1 MKKQLLTTK
10 SSFLH
15 FYKSFKAK
23 HTILC
28 VSALI
33 LSSNVNAA
41 TEKFVKEITIN
52 KSNSVIKNN
61 TNTVFYAKDV
71 IIKGTVKSEGGG
83 LLQGVA
89 VSVKGTNISTGTN
102 ATGAFQIS
110 VPEGSTLVFTYVGYV
125 TQSVSIANKT
135 EINVIMAM
143 DFDKYKIDEVV
154 VVGYGTQKKRDVTGS
169 VGSVA
174 MKDIENI
181 PITRADQILQGR
193 VSGVQVTQTNSEP
206 GGNVSI
212 RIRGTNS
219 ITAGNEPLF
228 VIDGFPGAGDLNS
241 INPNDIES
249 IDVLKD
255 ASATAIYG
263 SRGANGVV
271 IITTKKGKAGQTSI
285 NFEAFTGLQ
294 NVSKTYDMMNAT
306 EYANYLNE
314 VVSLTNAETGSTR
327 APAYSAAQ
335 IATLG
340 EGTNW
345 QDALLRTAPISS
357 YQLSISGG
365 NTDTQHSLSLN
376 YLMQNGVVLNSG
388 FQRGNIR
395 YSLDKKISEKIKMG
409 FNTQISRT
417 DEDRALVNT
426 AGGSAGGVILDALRF
441 NPAIPV
447 RDPLTGQFTQR
458 NGPAPYADNNM
469 GNPVAYS
476 ETVVNK
482 FANLRSLMNIFGEYE
497 FIKGLKLRV
506 NGGVDLNYQT
516 RDFYLPSDIFAPTAP
531 AGGTSTRSAANRYSW
546 INENFL
552 TYDKTFN
559 KNHVLNLLAG
569 TSVQQFDNTNFSA
582 NNSNFFTDILGA
594 DNIGIGS
601 VVQPP
606 SSGRSR
612 RSLASYF
619 GRANYSL
626 MEKYLF
632 TFTMRADGSSA
643 FGDNNKWG
651 YFPSAAVAW
660 RVIEEDF
667 MKNQSIV
674 SDLKLRTSYGIT
686 GNQEIDPYSSLG
698 RYSSNGYTTGST
710 RLIGIAPNNISNPD
724 LSWES
729 TASLDIGIDAGF
741 LQNRITVTADYYHKQ
756 TSNLLLQ
763 VAIPRSTG
771 YATTLINAGGVENK
785 GIELGLNTVNVDGKN
800 FQWNTNANI
809 SFNRN
814 KVTDLNGE
822 NQRFVGAMSASIFP
836 GANPGSSILR
846 VGEPIGSFYG
856 YTFQGIWQT
865 PAEIAASGIINTN
878 NAIRPGDPKYADM
891 NDDKIINGLDRS
903 IIGKAQ
909 PDFIYGL
916 TNNFSYKGFNLNIF
930 LQGVQGVEVLNLN
943 RYEIESGIL
952 NTNKLQSVTN
962 RWTGP
967 ETSNTIPK
975 ANSVLRRSTGV
986 TSDVVEDASFLRI
999 KTVSLAYKIPVF
1011 KSMMKT
1017 VKSANIYVT
1026 AQNLYTFTKYTG
1038 FDPEVNSFGDSN
1050 LSLNT
1055 DYNAYPNVRT
1065 FIVGLKV
1072 GF

>member
-10 SSFLH
+10 SFFLH

-28 VSALI
+28 ASALI

-271 IITTKKGKAGQTSI
+271 IVTTKKGKAGKPSI
-285 NFEAFTGLQ
+285 NFETYQGLQ
-294 NVSKTYDMMNAT
+294 EVSKTYNMMNAT

-314 VVSLTNAETGSTR
+314 VVSLTNAETGTTR

-345 QDALLRTAPISS
+345 QDALLRIAPISN

-365 NTDTQHSLSLN
+365 NSNTQHSFSLN
-376 YLMQNGVVLNSG
+376 YLTQDGVVLNSG
-388 FQRGNIR
+388 FNRATLR
-395 YSLDKKISEKIKMG
+395 YSLDKKISDKIKMG
-409 FNTQISRT
+409 FSAQTYRT

-426 AGGSAGGVILDALRF
+426 PGGSSGSVILDALRF

-447 RDPLTGQFTQR
+447 RDPITGQYTFQ
-458 NGPAPYADNNM
+458 NGPAPYADNNI
-469 GNPVAYS
+469 GNPVAYA
-476 ETVVNK
+476 ENVNNK
-482 FANLRSLMNIFGEYE
+482 FATLRSLMNAFGEYE

-506 NGGVDLNYQT
+506 NAGVDLNYDT
-516 RDFYLPSDIFAPTAP
+516 RDFFLPSDLFLANGQGTAI
-531 AGGTSTRSAANRYSW
+531 RSAKNRYSW
-546 INENFL
+546 VNENFL

-559 KNHVLNLLAG
+559 KDHVLNLLAG
-569 TSVQQFDNTNFSA
+569 LSVQQFENTNFNAS
-582 NNSNFFTDILGA
+582 NSSFFTNILGS

-601 VVQPP
+601 TTLPP
-606 SSGRSR
+606 SSARSR
-612 RSLASYF
+612 KSLASYF

-632 TFTMRADGSSA
+632 TFTMRADASSV
-643 FGDNNKWG
+643 FGNNNKWG
-651 YFPSAAVAW
+651 YFPSAAFAW
-660 RVIEEDF
+660 RIIEEDF
-667 MKNQSIV
+667 IKDISFI

-698 RYSSNGYTTGST
+698 KYSDTRYTSGAT

-729 TASLDIGIDAGF
+729 TASLDIGLDAAF
-741 LQNRITVTADYYHKQ
+741 LQNRISVTLDYYQKK
-756 TSNLLLQ
+756 TSDLLLQ
-763 VAIPRSTG
+763 VSIPRSTG
-771 YATTLINAGGVENK
+771 YSTTLINAGGVENK
-785 GIELGLNTVNVDGKN
+785 GFELGLSTINFDGKK
-800 FQWNTNANI
+800 FQWSTNANI
-809 SFNRN
+809 SFNKN
-814 KVTDLNGE
+814 KVTNLNGE
-822 NQRFVGAMSASIFP
+822 YQRFVGDLSTSVFP
-836 GANPGSSILR
+836 GANPGSNVLR

-865 PAEIAASGIINTN
+865 PAEITASGITN
-878 NAIRPGDPKYADM
+878 LVRPGDPRYADT
-891 NDDKIINGLDRS
+891 NDDKVISALDRT
-903 IIGKAQ
+903 ILGKAQ

-916 TNNFSYKGFNLNIF
+916 TNNFSYKGLNLNVF
-930 LQGVQGVEVLNLN
+930 LQGVKGVNVLNLN

-967 ETSNTIPK
+967 GTSNTIPK
-975 ANSVLRRSTGV
+975 ANSTLRRSTGV

-999 KTVSLAYKIPVF
+999 KTVSLAYKLPVF

-1017 VKSANIYVT
+1017 VKSASIYVT

-1038 FDPEVNSFGDSN
+1038 FDPEVNSFGASN

-1065 FIVGLKV
+1065 FIVGLKI
-1072 GF
+1072 GL

>member
-28 VSALI
+28 ASALI

-271 IITTKKGKAGQTSI
+271 IVTTKKGKAGKPSI
-285 NFEAFTGLQ
+285 NFETYQGLQ
-294 NVSKTYDMMNAT
+294 EVSKTYNMMNAT

-314 VVSLTNAETGSTR
+314 VVSLTNAETGTTR

-345 QDALLRTAPISS
+345 QDALLRIAPISN

-365 NTDTQHSLSLN
+365 NSNTQHSFSLN
-376 YLMQNGVVLNSG
+376 YLTQDGVVLNSG
-388 FQRGNIR
+388 FNRATLR
-395 YSLDKKISEKIKMG
+395 YSLDKKISDKIKMG
-409 FNTQISRT
+409 FSAQTSRT

-426 AGGSAGGVILDALRF
+426 PGGSSGSVILDALRF

-447 RDPLTGQFTQR
+447 RDPITGQYTFQ
-458 NGPAPYADNNM
+458 NGPAPYADNNI
-469 GNPVAYS
+469 GNPVAYA
-476 ETVVNK
+476 ENVNNK
-482 FANLRSLMNIFGEYE
+482 FATLRSLMNAFGEYE

-506 NGGVDLNYQT
+506 NAGVDLNYDT
-516 RDFYLPSDIFAPTAP
+516 RDFFLPSDLFLANGQGTAI
-531 AGGTSTRSAANRYSW
+531 RSAKNRYSW
-546 INENFL
+546 VNENFL

-559 KNHVLNLLAG
+559 KDHVLNLLAG
-569 TSVQQFDNTNFSA
+569 LSVQQFENTNFNAS
-582 NNSNFFTDILGA
+582 NSSFFTNILGS

-601 VVQPP
+601 TTLPP
-606 SSGRSR
+606 SSARSR
-612 RSLASYF
+612 KSLASYF

-632 TFTMRADGSSA
+632 TFTMRADASSV
-643 FGDNNKWG
+643 FGNNNKWG
-651 YFPSAAVAW
+651 YFPSAAFAW
-660 RVIEEDF
+660 RIIEEDF
-667 MKNQSIV
+667 IKDISFI

-698 RYSSNGYTTGST
+698 KYSDTRYTSGAT

-729 TASLDIGIDAGF
+729 TASLDIGLDAAF
-741 LQNRITVTADYYHKQ
+741 LQNRISVTLDYYQKK
-756 TSNLLLQ
+756 TSDLLLQ
-763 VAIPRSTG
+763 VSIPRSTG
-771 YATTLINAGGVENK
+771 YSTTLINAGGVENK
-785 GIELGLNTVNVDGKN
+785 GFELGLSTINFDGKK
-800 FQWNTNANI
+800 FQWSTNANI
-809 SFNRN
+809 SFNKN
-814 KVTDLNGE
+814 KVTNLNGE
-822 NQRFVGAMSASIFP
+822 YQRFVGDLSTSVFP
-836 GANPGSSILR
+836 GANPGSNVLR
-846 VGEPIGSFYG
+846 VGEPVGSFYG
-856 YTFQGIWQT
+856 CTFQGIWQT
-865 PAEIAASGIINTN
+865 PAEITASGITN
-878 NAIRPGDPKYADM
+878 LVRPGDPRYADT
-891 NDDKIINGLDRS
+891 NDDKVISALDRT
-903 IIGKAQ
+903 ILGKAQ

-916 TNNFSYKGFNLNIF
+916 TNNFSYKGLNLNVF
-930 LQGVQGVEVLNLN
+930 LQGVKGVNVLNLN

-967 ETSNTIPK
+967 GTSNTIPK
-975 ANSVLRRSTGV
+975 ANSTLRRSTGV

-999 KTVSLAYKIPVF
+999 KTVSLAYKLPVF

-1017 VKSANIYVT
+1017 VKSASIYVT

-1038 FDPEVNSFGDSN
+1038 FDPEVNSFGASN

-1065 FIVGLKV
+1065 FIVGLKI
-1072 GF
+1072 GL

>member
-1 MKKQLLTTK
+1 
-10 SSFLH
+10 
-15 FYKSFKAK
+15 
-23 HTILC
+23 
-28 VSALI
+28 
-33 LSSNVNAA
+33 
-41 TEKFVKEITIN
+41 
-52 KSNSVIKNN
+52 
-61 TNTVFYAKDV
+61 
-71 IIKGTVKSEGGG
+71 
-83 LLQGVA
+83 
-89 VSVKGTNISTGTN
+89 
-102 ATGAFQIS
+102 
-110 VPEGSTLVFTYVGYV
+110 
-125 TQSVSIANKT
+125 VSIANKT

-271 IITTKKGKAGQTSI
+271 IVTTKKGKAGKPSI
-285 NFEAFTGLQ
+285 NFETYQGLQ
-294 NVSKTYDMMNAT
+294 EVSKTYNMMNAT

-314 VVSLTNAETGSTR
+314 VVSLTNAETGTIR

-345 QDALLRTAPISS
+345 QDALLRIAPISN

-365 NTDTQHSLSLN
+365 NSDTQHSFSLN
-376 YLMQNGVVLNSG
+376 YLTQDGVVLNSG
-388 FQRGNIR
+388 FNRATLR
-395 YSLDKKISEKIKMG
+395 YSLDKKISDKIKMG
-409 FNTQISRT
+409 FSAQTSRT

-426 AGGSAGGVILDALRF
+426 PGGSSGSVILDALRF

-447 RDPLTGQFTQR
+447 RDPITGQYTFQ
-458 NGPAPYADNNM
+458 NGPAPYADNNI
-469 GNPVAYS
+469 GNPVAYA
-476 ETVVNK
+476 ENVNNK
-482 FANLRSLMNIFGEYE
+482 FATLRSLMNAFGEYE

-506 NGGVDLNYQT
+506 NAGVDLNYDT
-516 RDFYLPSDIFAPTAP
+516 RDFFLPSDLFLANGQGTAI
-531 AGGTSTRSAANRYSW
+531 RSARNRYSW
-546 INENFL
+546 VNENFL

-559 KNHVLNLLAG
+559 KDHVLNLLAG
-569 TSVQQFDNTNFSA
+569 LSVQQFENTNFNAS
-582 NNSNFFTDILGA
+582 NSSFFTNILGS

-601 VVQPP
+601 TTLPP
-606 SSGRSR
+606 SSARSR
-612 RSLASYF
+612 KSLASYF

-632 TFTMRADGSSA
+632 TFTMRADASSV
-643 FGDNNKWG
+643 FGNNNKWG
-651 YFPSAAVAW
+651 YFPSAAFAW
-660 RVIEEDF
+660 RIIEEDF
-667 MKNQSIV
+667 IKDISFI

-698 RYSSNGYTTGST
+698 KYSDTRYTSGAT

-729 TASLDIGIDAGF
+729 TASLDIGLDAAF
-741 LQNRITVTADYYHKQ
+741 LQNRISVTLDYYQKK
-756 TSNLLLQ
+756 TSDLLLQ
-763 VAIPRSTG
+763 VSIPRSTG
-771 YATTLINAGGVENK
+771 YSTTLINAGGVENK
-785 GIELGLNTVNVDGKN
+785 GFELGLSTINFDGKK
-800 FQWNTNANI
+800 FQWSTNANI
-809 SFNRN
+809 SFNKN
-814 KVTDLNGE
+814 KVTNLNGE
-822 NQRFVGAMSASIFP
+822 YQRFVGDLSTSVFP
-836 GANPGSSILR
+836 GANPGSNVLR

-865 PAEIAASGIINTN
+865 PAEITASGITN
-878 NAIRPGDPKYADM
+878 LVRPGDPRYADT
-891 NDDKIINGLDRS
+891 NDDKVISALDRT
-903 IIGKAQ
+903 ILGKAQ

-916 TNNFSYKGFNLNIF
+916 TNNFSYKGLNLNVF
-930 LQGVQGVEVLNLN
+930 LQGVQGVNVLNLN

-967 ETSNTIPK
+967 GTSNTIPK
-975 ANSVLRRSTGV
+975 ANSTLRRSTGV

-999 KTVSLAYKIPVF
+999 KTVSLAYKLPVF

-1017 VKSANIYVT
+1017 VKSASIYVT

-1038 FDPEVNSFGDSN
+1038 FDPEVNSFGASN

-1065 FIVGLKV
+1065 FIVGLKI
-1072 GF
+1072 GL

>member
-1 MKKQLLTTK
+1 MKRKLLQRTC
-10 SSFLH
+10 SFLS
-15 FYKSFKAK
+15 FYKVINTK
-23 HTILC
+23 HTLLC
-28 VSALI
+28 ASALI
-33 LSSNVNAA
+33 ISSNVNAA
-41 TEKFVKEITIN
+41 SEKVVSTTKFNNIEAATSLKSGSNKISSVKDV
-52 KSNSVIKNN
+52 VIKGKI
-61 TNTVFYAKDV
+61 T
-71 IIKGTVKSEGGG
+71 SEGGG
-83 LLQGVA
+83 ALQGVT
-89 VSVKGTNISTGTN
+89 VTVKGSKTSAGTN
-102 ATGAFQIS
+102 TNGDYQITA
-110 VPEGSTLVFTYVGYV
+110 PEGATLVFTYVGYV
-125 TQSVSIANKT
+125 SQ
-135 EINVIMAM
+135 EINITGKTTVNVTMAM

-154 VVGYGTQKKRDVTGS
+154 VVGYGTQKKRDVTGA
-169 VGSVA
+169 VGSVT
-174 MKDIENI
+174 MKDVENL

-271 IITTKKGKAGQTSI
+271 IVTTKKGKAGQTAI
-285 NFEAFTGLQ
+285 NFETFRGIQT
-294 NVSKTYDMMNAT
+294 VSKTYDMMNAT
-306 EYANYLNE
+306 EFGNYLND
-314 VVSLTNAETGSTR
+314 VVTLTNAETGSTR
-327 APAYSAAQ
+327 APAYTAAQ
-335 IATLG
+335 LAALG
-340 EGTNW
+340 EGTDW

-357 YQLSISGG
+357 YQLSMSGG
-365 NTDTQHSLSLN
+365 STSAQHSLSLN
-376 YLMQNGVVLNSG
+376 FLTQDGVVLNSG
-388 FQRGNIR
+388 FKRGTVR
-395 YSLDKKISEKIKMG
+395 YSLDKKISDKIKTG

-426 AGGSAGGVILDALRF
+426 PGGSAGGVILDALRF

-447 RDPLTGQFTQR
+447 RDAVTGLYTIQ

-469 GNPVAYS
+469 GNPVAYA
-476 ETVVNK
+476 ETVDNK

-497 FIKGLKLRV
+497 FMKGLKLRV
-506 NGGVDLNYQT
+506 NGGVDLNYET
-516 RDFYLPSDIFAPTAP
+516 RDYYLPSDLFFPTGP
-531 AGGTSTRSAANRYSW
+531 QGGTATRTARNRYSW

-552 TYDKTFN
+552 TYDKSFN
-559 KNHVLNLLAG
+559 KDHVLNLLAG
-569 TSVQQFDNTNFSA
+569 LSVQQFDNTNFSA
-582 NNSNFFTDILGA
+582 TNANFFTNILGA
-594 DNIGIGS
+594 DNIGLGS
-601 VVQPP
+601 AVQVP
-606 SSGRSR
+606 SSSRSR

-660 RVIEEDF
+660 RVIDEDF
-667 MKNQSIV
+667 MKSLTFL

-686 GNQEIDPYSSLG
+686 GNQEIEPYSSLG
-698 RYSSNGYTTGST
+698 RYSNNGYTTGAT

-729 TASLDIGIDAGF
+729 TASLDLGIDAGF
-741 LQNRITVTADYYHKQ
+741 LQNRILFTVDYYQKK
-756 TSNLLLQ
+756 TSDLLLQ
-763 VAIPRSTG
+763 VSIPRSTG
-771 YATTLINAGGVENK
+771 YSTTLINAGGVENK
-785 GIELGLNTVNVDGKN
+785 GIELGLSTVNFDNKN

-809 SFNRN
+809 SFNKN
-814 KVTDLNGE
+814 KVTNLNGE
-822 NQRFVGAMSASIFP
+822 YQRFVGDLSTSIFP
-836 GANPGSSILR
+836 GANPGSSVLR

-865 PAEIAASGIINTN
+865 PAEITASGITN
-878 NAIRPGDPKYADM
+878 AVRPGDPRYADL
-891 NDDKIINGLDRS
+891 NDDKVINAADRS

-916 TNNFSYKGFNLNIF
+916 TNNFSYKGLNLNIF

-943 RYEIESGIL
+943 RYEIESGLI

-967 ETSNTIPK
+967 GTSNTIPK

-986 TSDVVEDASFLRI
+986 TSDVVEDGSFLRI
-999 KTVSLAYKIPVF
+999 KTVSLAYKIPVL
-1011 KSMMKT
+1011 KSMAKT
-1017 VKSANIYVT
+1017 VKSSSIYVT
-1026 AQNLYTFTKYTG
+1026 AQNLYTFTNYSG
-1038 FDPEVNSFGDSN
+1038 FDPEVNSFGGSN

-1065 FIVGLKV
+1065 FMVGLKV